1 MQRLTLRLPDGLR
14 RSANQKFSITF
25 LTLDVSSG
33 NSISVEHL
41 GRVDS
46 LRQWKSELEWKE
58 LEEVPTDVETTSN
71 NRSLSYIEEDIQFP
85 VLTPILLVLG
95 QTPVI
100 PNEDPTDTEI
110 RDLRKMQK
118 YIQRCKEAVWKRW
131 RNEYL
136 TSLPEMHN
144 LKHNKREPEVKVRE
158 VAAIKGNERNKY
170 TGNFRIITAVYPGRD
185 GKRKVVRLGA
195 GKLFLEQAVQ
205 HLYLSKL

>member
-46 LRQWKSELEWKE
+46 LRQWKSKLAWKE

-144 LKHNKREPEVKVRE
+144 LKHNKREPEVKVGE
-158 VAAIKGNERNKY
+158 VVAIKGNERNKY
-170 TGNFRIITAVYPGRD
+170 TGNFRIITGVYPERD

>member
-85 VLTPILLVLG
+85 VLTP
-95 QTPVI
+95 
-100 PNEDPTDTEI
+100 
-110 RDLRKMQK
+110 
-118 YIQRCKEAVWKRW
+118 
-131 RNEYL
+131 
-136 TSLPEMHN
+136 
-144 LKHNKREPEVKVRE
+144 
-158 VAAIKGNERNKY
+158 
-170 TGNFRIITAVYPGRD
+170 NF
-185 GKRKVVRLGA
+185 LM
-195 GKLFLEQAVQ
+195 
-205 HLYLSKL
+205 LS

>member
-118 YIQRCKEAVWKRW
+118 YIQRCKEAVWERW

-144 LKHNKREPEVKVRE
+144 LKHNKREPEVKVGE
-158 VAAIKGNERNKY
+158 VVAIKGNERNKY
-170 TGNFRIITAVYPGRD
+170 TGNFIIITAVYPGRD

>member
-144 LKHNKREPEVKVRE
+144 LKHNKREPEVKVGE
-158 VAAIKGNERNKY
+158 VVAIKGNERNKY
-170 TGNFRIITAVYPGRD
+170 TGNFIIITAVYPGRD

>member
-100 PNEDPTDTEI
+100 PNKDPTDTEI

-144 LKHNKREPEVKVRE
+144 LKHNKREPEVKVGE
-158 VAAIKGNERNKY
+158 VVAIKGNERNKY

-195 GKLFLEQAVQ
+195 GKLFPEQAVQ

>member
-46 LRQWKSELEWKE
+46 LRQWKSKLAWKE

-85 VLTPILLVLG
+85 VLTPILVLG

-100 PNEDPTDTEI
+100 PNEDPIDTEI

-136 TSLPEMHN
+136 TSLPERRN
-144 LKHNKREPEVKVRE
+144 LKHNKREPEIKVGE
-158 VAAIKGNERNKY
+158 VVAIKGNERNKY
-170 TGNFRIITAVYPGRD
+170 TGNFRIITGVYPERD

>member
-144 LKHNKREPEVKVRE
+144 LKHNKREPEVKVGE
-158 VAAIKGNERNKY
+158 VVAIKGNERNKY
-170 TGNFRIITAVYPGRD
+170 TGNFRIITGVYPERD

>member
-170 TGNFRIITAVYPGRD
+170 TGNFRTITAVYPGRD